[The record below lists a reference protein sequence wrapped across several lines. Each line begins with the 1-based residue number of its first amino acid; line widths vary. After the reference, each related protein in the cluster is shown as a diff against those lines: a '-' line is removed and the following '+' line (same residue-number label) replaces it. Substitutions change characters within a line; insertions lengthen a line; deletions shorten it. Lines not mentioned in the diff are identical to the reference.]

1 MNMAGFPTKS
11 GLFYLF
17 RQKNTEMFDT
27 VVDGGL
33 AIGSVPITIFNF
45 KILLL
50 VIIMQKLV
58 KNYYFYMLPNSH
70 RVSVCLFTIP
80 LFEEYQETGATE
92 MALSNN

>member
-1 MNMAGFPTKS
+1 M
-11 GLFYLF
+11 
-17 RQKNTEMFDT
+17 
-27 VVDGGL
+27 VDGGL
-33 AIGSVPITIFNF
+33 AVGGVPLTIFNLKF
-45 KILLL
+45 LLL

-92 MALSNN
+92 MALSKN

>member
-1 MNMAGFPTKS
+1 MAGFPTKS

-17 RQKNTEMFDT
+17 RQKNTEMLDT
-27 VVDGGL
+27 VVDV
-33 AIGSVPITIFNF
+33 GSVPITIFNF
-45 KILLL
+45 TILLL

-58 KNYYFYMLPNSH
+58 KIYYFYMLPNSH

-92 MALSNN
+92 MALSKN

>member
-1 MNMAGFPTKS
+1 MNMAGFPSKS

-33 AIGSVPITIFNF
+33 AITIFNF

>member
-1 MNMAGFPTKS
+1 M
-11 GLFYLF
+11 L
-17 RQKNTEMFDT
+17 DT

-33 AIGSVPITIFNF
+33 AVSSVPITIFNF
-45 KILLL
+45 KFLLL

-92 MALSNN
+92 MALSKN